1 MPPLPPKVMWVSISI
16 SRAFIWSTIL
26 VTIVGKGE
34 LVPQACHSCNVTDPL
49 ASSLG
54 GEREVEA
61 EAELYLLF
69 YFILSVDCVSV
80 SEFDHGFIY
89 VFACLDAKKM
99 K

>member
-1 MPPLPPKVMWVSISI
+1 MPPLPPKVMWALISI

-34 LVPQACHSCNVTDPL
+34 FVPQACHSCNVTDPL

-54 GEREVEA
+54 GEREA
-61 EAELYLLF
+61 EVELYLLF
-69 YFILSVDCVSV
+69 YFILLVDCISV

>member
-1 MPPLPPKVMWVSISI
+1 M
-16 SRAFIWSTIL
+16 
-26 VTIVGKGE
+26 
-34 LVPQACHSCNVTDPL
+34 PQACHSCNVTDPL

-54 GEREVEA
+54 GEREA

-69 YFILSVDCVSV
+69 YFILLVDCVSV
-80 SEFDHGFIY
+80 SEFDHGSIY